1 MSDTKSKI
9 VDVAE
14 ELIRTKGYNGFSY
27 RDIATV
33 LSIKNAAIH
42 YHFPSKTDLGIA
54 VIQRTRQNFNQFVSQ
69 SDRTIDA
76 LTKLKKFVDIYSESQ
91 QKNLVCFMGA
101 LGPTFSSLP
110 TEMQQELSI
119 ASREIRDWV
128 TSILAEGKQHNQFKF
143 QGAIVDQADSII
155 SSLLAS
161 LILSKVTS
169 EDILGNVVR
178 QIDKTI

>member
-9 VDVAE
+9 INVAE
-14 ELIRTKGYNGFSY
+14 ELIRTRGYNGFSY

-42 YHFPSKTDLGIA
+42 YHFPSKADLGVA
-54 VIQRTRQNFNQFVSQ
+54 VVQRTRENFSQFVSQ
-69 SDRTIDA
+69 SDRNMDA
-76 LTKLKKFVDIYSESQ
+76 SAKLKKFIDIYSESQ

-110 TEMQQELSI
+110 KEMQQELSS
-119 ASREIRDWV
+119 ASQEIRSWM
-128 TSILAEGKQHNQFKF
+128 TSILAEGKQRNQFTF

-161 LILSKVTS
+161 LILNKVTS
-169 EDILGNVVR
+169 EDILGNVIR